1 MRYKL
6 YKESNGYKVQVY
18 ETGDL
23 SALVNMTAH
32 AAALY
37 YASDRAVP
45 KFSVEAVEEVHDE

>member
-1 MRYKL
+1 MRYNL
-6 YKESNGYKVQVY
+6 YKESCGYKVRVY

-23 SALVNMTAH
+23 DALVNMAAH

-37 YASDRAVP
+37 YANDRAVP